1 MGRSFKARQYTRC
14 PAASFECP
22 MTAEF
27 QVIDLTIPPEL
38 AGQRLDSALAHLLPE
53 HSRTRIKGWIEAGA
67 VHVDRA
73 ACKPRD
79 IVEAGSHVRV
89 QTTPA
94 EAAQPEVLPEAI
106 ALRLVH
112 EDRDVL
118 VIDKP
123 AGLVVHPGAGNPRH
137 TLQNALLG
145 LDSSLAA
152 LPRAGLIHR
161 LDKDTSG
168 LLVVARTL
176 EAHTSLSRQLEA
188 RTMAREYVAVC
199 AGVMTGGGTVN
210 EPIGRHRG
218 DRLRMAIRGSGRPAV
233 THYRVLERFR
243 AHTYLS
249 VKLETGRTHQI
260 RLHLSHIK
268 YPIVGDPVYGGRFG
282 LPRGASLALSDSL
295 RLFKRQALHAATLG
309 FDHPRSG
316 KRLTLQSPVPPDFA
330 QLLEVLRAD
339 ARAAASDAA
348 EAGARKPVRAR

>member
-1 MGRSFKARQYTRC
+1 
-14 PAASFECP
+14 

-27 QVIDLTIPPEL
+27 KIDLEIPPEL
-38 AGQRLDSALAHLLPE
+38 AGQRLDSALARLMPE

-67 VHVDRA
+67 VKLDRA

-79 IVEAGSHVRV
+79 LVEAGSLVRV
-89 QTTPA
+89 QA
-94 EAAQPEVLPEAI
+94 AMDEAVEAEVLPEAI
-106 ALRLVH
+106 ELRLVH

-145 LDSSLAA
+145 LDPALAA

-168 LLVVARTL
+168 LLVVARTPQ
-176 EAHTSLSRQLEA
+176 AQTSLSRQLEA

-199 AGVMTGGGTVN
+199 MGVMTGGGTID

-218 DRLRMAIRGSGRPAV
+218 DRLRMAIRVSGRPAV

-243 AHTYLS
+243 AHSYLS

-268 YPIVGDPVYGGRFG
+268 YPIVGDPVYGGRFRQ
-282 LPRGASLALSDSL
+282 PRGACTSLIDTL
-295 RLFKRQALHAATLG
+295 RAFRRQALHAAALG

-316 KRLTLQSPVPPDFA
+316 KRLALQSPVPPDFE
-330 QLLEVLRAD
+330 QLLKALRED
-339 ARAAASDAA
+339 VQEAAGDGLRNRVRKKASAL
-348 EAGARKPVRAR
+348 

>member
-1 MGRSFKARQYTRC
+1 
-14 PAASFECP
+14 

-27 QVIDLTIPPEL
+27 QVIDLTIPAEM
-38 AGQRLDSALAHLLPE
+38 AGQRLDSALARLMPE
-53 HSRTRIKGWIEAGA
+53 HSRTRLKGWIEAGA
-67 VHVDRA
+67 VKVDRGS
-73 ACKPRD
+73 CKPRD
-79 IVEAGSHVRV
+79 IVEAGARVRV
-89 QTTPA
+89 QMATD
-94 EAAQPEVLPEAI
+94 EAAQPQVLPEAI

-112 EDRDVL
+112 QDRDVL

-168 LLVVARTL
+168 LLVVARTP
-176 EAHTSLSRQLEA
+176 EAQTSLSRQLEA

-199 AGVMTGGGTVN
+199 VGVMTGGGTID

-218 DRLRMAIRGSGRPAV
+218 DRLRMAIRVSGRPAV

-282 LPRGASLALSDSL
+282 LPRGATPALVEVL
-295 RLFKRQALHAATLG
+295 RGFKRQALHAAMLG

-316 KRLTLQSPVPPDFA
+316 ERLTLHSAVPPDFA
-330 QLLEVLRAD
+330 HLLRVC
-339 ARAAASDAA
+339 ARM
-348 EAGARKPVRAR
+348 RARRYARLRPADSSRGRAS

>member
-1 MGRSFKARQYTRC
+1 
-14 PAASFECP
+14 
-22 MTAEF
+22 MTTEF
-27 QVIDLTIPPEL
+27 QMIDLKIPPEL
-38 AGQRLDSALAHLLPE
+38 AGQRLDSALARLMPE

-67 VHVDRA
+67 VTLNRA

-89 QTTPA
+89 QATLDEP
-94 EAAQPEVLPEAI
+94 AQPQVLPEAI
-106 ALRLVH
+106 ALRMVH

-123 AGLVVHPGAGNPRH
+123 AGLVVHPGAGNPNH

-145 LDSSLAA
+145 LDPRLAV

-168 LLVVARTL
+168 LLVVARTP

-188 RTMAREYVAVC
+188 RTMAREYVAACV
-199 AGVMTGGGTVN
+199 GVMTGGGTVD

-218 DRLRMAIRGSGRPAV
+218 DRLRMAIRVAGRPAV

-268 YPIVGDPVYGGRFG
+268 YPIVGDPVYGGRLR
-282 LPRGASLALSDSL
+282 LPRGAGAKLIDTL
-295 RLFKRQALHAATLG
+295 RGFRRQALHAAALG

-316 KRLTLQSPVPPDFA
+316 KRLTLQIPVPQDFSE
-330 QLLEVLRAD
+330 LLAALRQD
-339 ARAAASDAA
+339 ARDSASDAA
-348 EAGARKPVRAR
+348 EDKPRNKVRAR

>member
-1 MGRSFKARQYTRC
+1 
-14 PAASFECP
+14 

-27 QVIDLTIPPEL
+27 QVIDLTIPPDS
-38 AGQRLDSALAHLLPE
+38 AGQRLDSTLARLMPE
-53 HSRTRIKGWIEAGA
+53 HSRTRIKAWIEAGA
-67 VHVDRA
+67 VKVDRR

-79 IVEAGSHVRV
+79 IVEAGSRVRV
-89 QTTPA
+89 ETTL
-94 EAAQPEVLPEAI
+94 EEVAQPQVLPEAI

-145 LDSSLAA
+145 LDASLAA

-168 LLVVARTL
+168 LLVVARTP
-176 EAHTSLSRQLEA
+176 EAQTSLSRQLEA
-188 RTMAREYVAVC
+188 RTMAREYVAACV
-199 AGVMTGGGTVN
+199 GVMTGGGTVD

-243 AHTYLS
+243 AHSYLS

-260 RLHLSHIK
+260 RLHLAHIK

-282 LPRGASLALSDSL
+282 LPRGATPGLIDTL
-295 RLFKRQALHAATLG
+295 RGFKRQALHAATLG
-309 FDHPRSG
+309 FDHPRTG
-316 KRLTLQSPVPPDFA
+316 KPLLLQSPVPEDFA
-330 QLLEVLRAD
+330 QLLSALRED
-339 ARAAASDAA
+339 ARDAA
-348 EAGARKPVRAR
+348 RVAAQKPVRGR

>member
-1 MGRSFKARQYTRC
+1 MTTEFHVLD
-14 PAASFECP
+14 FE
-22 MTAEF
+22 
-27 QVIDLTIPPEL
+27 IPPEL
-38 AGQRLDSALAHLLPE
+38 AGQRLDSALARVMPE

-67 VHVDRA
+67 VQVNGR

-79 IVEAGSHVRV
+79 VVEAGSRVRV
-89 QTTPA
+89 QTTID
-94 EAAQPEVLPEAI
+94 EAAQPKVLPEAI
-106 ALRLVH
+106 ALRLIH
-112 EDRDVL
+112 EDPDVL

-145 LDSSLAA
+145 LDPKLAA

-168 LLVVARTL
+168 LLVVARTP
-176 EAHTSLSRQLEA
+176 EAQTSLSRQLEA
-188 RTMAREYVAVC
+188 RSMAREYVAACV
-199 AGVMTGGGTVN
+199 GVMTGGGTID

-218 DRLRMAIRGSGRPAV
+218 DRLRMAIRVSGRPAV

-268 YPIVGDPVYGGRFG
+268 YPIVGDPKYGGRFG
-282 LPRGASLALSDSL
+282 LPRGATQALIESL
-295 RLFKRQALHAATLG
+295 RGFKRQALHAATLG

>member
-1 MGRSFKARQYTRC
+1 
-14 PAASFECP
+14 

-27 QVIDLTIPPEL
+27 QVIDLEIPPEL
-38 AGQRLDSALAHLLPE
+38 AGQRLDSALARLLPK
-53 HSRTRIKGWIEAGA
+53 HSRTRIKGWIEAGE
-67 VHVDRA
+67 VRVDRA

-79 IVEAGSHVRV
+79 LVEAGSRIRV
-89 QTTPA
+89 QMRVDEP
-94 EAAQPEVLPEAI
+94 AQPQVLPETI

-123 AGLVVHPGAGNPRH
+123 AGLVVHPGAGNPTH

-145 LDSSLAA
+145 LDPSLAA

-168 LLVVARTL
+168 LLVVARTP
-176 EAHTSLSRQLEA
+176 EAQTSLSRQLEA
-188 RTMAREYVAVC
+188 RTMSREYVAACV
-199 AGVMTGGGTVN
+199 GVMTGGGTID

-218 DRLRMAIRGSGRPAV
+218 DRLKMAIRGSGRPAV
-233 THYRVLERFR
+233 THYRVLERYR

-260 RLHLSHIK
+260 RLHLSHIR

-282 LPRGASLALSDSL
+282 LPRGATQGLIDTL
-295 RLFKRQALHAATLG
+295 RGFKRQALHAAALA
-309 FDHPRSG
+309 FDHPRTA
-316 KRLTLQSPVPPDFA
+316 KRLSLQTPVPPDFA
-330 QLLEVLRAD
+330 QLLVALRK
-339 ARAAASDAA
+339 DAA
-348 EAGARKPVRAR
+348 EEAENAASKTARKPGRAR

>member
-1 MGRSFKARQYTRC
+1 
-14 PAASFECP
+14 
-22 MTAEF
+22 MTTEF
-27 QVIDLTIPPEL
+27 QEIDLKIPPEL
-38 AGQRLDSALAHLLPE
+38 AGQRLDSVLARLMPE

-67 VHVDRA
+67 VKVDGA

-79 IVEAGSHVRV
+79 MVEAGSRVRV
-89 QTTPA
+89 QVTQG
-94 EAAQPEVLPEAI
+94 EVAQPEVQPEAI

-112 EDRDVL
+112 EDADVL

-145 LDSSLAA
+145 LDSTLAA

-168 LLVVARTL
+168 LLVVARTP
-176 EAHTSLSRQLEA
+176 EAQTSLSRQLEA
-188 RTMAREYVAVC
+188 RTMAREYVAVSV
-199 AGVMTGGGTVN
+199 GVMTGGGTID

-218 DRLRMAIRGSGRPAV
+218 DRLRMAIRVSGRPAV

-282 LPRGASLALSDSL
+282 LPRGATSGLIDTL
-295 RLFKRQALHAATLG
+295 RAFKRQALHAATLG
-309 FDHPRSG
+309 FEHPRSG
-316 KRLTLQSPVPPDFA
+316 QRLTLQSPVPPDFA
-330 QLLEVLRAD
+330 QLLGALRED
-339 ARAAASDAA
+339 GRDAA
-348 EAGARKPVRAR
+348 EGAARTQARKPVRAR

>member
-1 MGRSFKARQYTRC
+1 
-14 PAASFECP
+14 
-22 MTAEF
+22 MTDEF
-27 QVIDLTIPPEL
+27 QVIELSIAPDL
-38 AGQRLDSALAHLLPE
+38 AGRRLDSALASLLPE

-67 VHVDRA
+67 VLVDGK

-79 IVEAGSHVRV
+79 MVEAGSCVRV
-89 QTTPA
+89 RMTVDD
-94 EAAQPEVLPEAI
+94 AAQPQVLPEAI
-106 ALRLVH
+106 ALNVVH
-112 EDRDVL
+112 EDREVL

-145 LDSSLAA
+145 FDPGLAA

-168 LLVVARTL
+168 LLVVARTPQ
-176 EAHTSLSRQLEA
+176 AQTSLSRQLEA
-188 RTMAREYVAVC
+188 RTMSREYVAVC
-199 AGVMTGGGTVN
+199 VGVMVGGGTVD

-218 DRLRMAIRGSGRPAV
+218 DRLRMAIRGSGRRAV

-243 AHTYLS
+243 AHSYLS

-282 LPRGASLALSDSL
+282 LPRGAGAALTDAL
-295 RLFKRQALHAATLG
+295 RGFRRQALHAAMLG
-309 FDHPRSG
+309 FDHPRTG
-316 KRLTLQSPVPPDFA
+316 KPLLLQAPVPPDFE
-330 QLLEVLRAD
+330 QLLQVLRED
-339 ARAAASDAA
+339 AREAVREASSSR
-348 EAGARKPVRAR
+348 GRGR

>member
-1 MGRSFKARQYTRC
+1 
-14 PAASFECP
+14 

-27 QVIDLTIPPEL
+27 QVIDLQIPQEM
-38 AGQRLDSALAHLLPE
+38 AGQRLDIALARLLSG
-53 HSRTRIKGWIEAGA
+53 HSRTRIKGWIETGA
-67 VHVDRA
+67 VTVDRV

-79 IVEAGSHVRV
+79 LVEAGSHVRV
-89 QTTPA
+89 QMTRDV
-94 EAAQPEVLPEAI
+94 AAQPQVLPEAI
-106 ALRLVH
+106 ALRVVH

-123 AGLVVHPGAGNPRH
+123 VGLVVHPGAGNPRH

-145 LDSSLAA
+145 LDPSLAA

-168 LLVVARTL
+168 LLVVART
-176 EAHTSLSRQLEA
+176 AQAQTSLSRQLEA
-188 RTMAREYVAVC
+188 RTMSREYLAACV
-199 AGVMTGGGTVN
+199 GVMTGGGTID

-243 AHTYLS
+243 AHSYLS

-268 YPIVGDPVYGGRFG
+268 YPLVGDPVYGGRFG
-282 LPRGASLALSDSL
+282 LPRGATPILIEAL
-295 RLFKRQALHAATLG
+295 RGFKRQALHAATLG
-309 FDHPRSG
+309 FAHPRTG
-316 KRLTLQSPVPPDFA
+316 KPLTLEAAVPPDFA
-330 QLLEVLRAD
+330 QLLTVLRE
-339 ARAAASDAA
+339 DAA
-348 EAGARKPVRAR
+348 QALQEVARTAARKPVRVR